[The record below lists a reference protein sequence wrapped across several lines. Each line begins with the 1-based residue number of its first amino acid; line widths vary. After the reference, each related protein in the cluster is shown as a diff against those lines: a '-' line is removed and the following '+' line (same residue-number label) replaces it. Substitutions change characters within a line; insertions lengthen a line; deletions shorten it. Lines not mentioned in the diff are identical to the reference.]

1 MAHHEPVG
9 FAEVVYRFGQVVA
22 KTINYTLRTQ
32 ARRSWYFSPT
42 FSSGVDRDEVEELTH
57 EVLMLLPAALQQFRG
72 EAKAETYVATIARNH
87 VMRVLK
93 KRSHE
98 ARRRVHIP
106 AHLVADDVPVEN
118 WLDNLNSTTHVEQD
132 FTTQIAEAQADAQAV
147 SAFARMSALA
157 GLTAEQAEVV
167 RLRRS
172 GCTDQEIAALQNC
185 NQGTV
190 RKRFFDAKEK
200 LRRVYLADPRWKE

>member
-1 MAHHEPVG
+1 
-9 FAEVVYRFGQVVA
+9 
-22 KTINYTLRTQ
+22 
-32 ARRSWYFSPT
+32 
-42 FSSGVDRDEVEELTH
+42 
-57 EVLMLLPAALQQFRG
+57 MLLPAALKQFRG

-93 KRSHE
+93 KRSLE
-98 ARRRVHIP
+98 ARRRIHMP

-118 WLDNLNSTTHVEQD
+118 WLDLMHTSMQAEPD
-132 FTTQIAEAQADAQAV
+132 FTTQIADEQADEQAV
-147 SAFARMSALA
+147 RAFSHMSAQA

-172 GCTDQEIAALQNC
+172 GCTDRDIATLQNC
-185 NQGTV
+185 SQGTV

-200 LRRVYLADPRWKE
+200 LRSVYLADPRWKE